1 MGFKNRFLLY
11 FLRCNGLCSFLA
23 LIFSLQSFAQNLPA
37 NQSVFE
43 EYIRRSQLLSNN
55 TSSSFL
61 SRPISLADSLLTD
74 SVSYSMKLASSSEAN
89 FWKSQVSLLPIFSG
103 TQAGT
108 GNPYPEA
115 SKFLVVKGVQQ
126 WVSTGVHAS
135 FGPFS
140 LQLQPEWTSAQNKN
154 YNYGLKKEP
163 GIEYTERFGQGA
175 YSKLLLGQ
183 SSLRANWGAFSM
195 GVSSEN
201 IWWGPGQYNSLLFS
215 NNAFGFYHLTLNT
228 HKPAKTVIGSFEGQ
242 ILMGKLENFAPFK
255 RDGKEDWRYLNGI
268 TISYQPKWIPG
279 FYVGFSRVFQ
289 QYSSY
294 NNQTWAYY
302 FPIFEPFQ
310 KVKLI
315 DPNSGVFDS
324 TEYDGRLQS
333 QQLTG
338 FARMLIP
345 KAKAEVYFE
354 YGRRDH
360 AVDWREFLLNPEH
373 ARAYIFGFKKLISLP
388 NQAFFQV
395 NGEILQQ
402 QESINILPR
411 YGASGGSSWASHGI
425 HQGFTHRGQML
436 GPGVGP
442 SSNVQILETSWVKG
456 MKKLGIRWERLN
468 RHQDVYVRVFNDP
481 SENGRWVDYSAR
493 LLGDWQWK
501 NLIVSSSV
509 NFIYSLNPNWSLD
522 SNSTLEF
529 PSGGKEFYTQSQVNL
544 IYLWD
549 RGLKNVKGV
558 KRLPSAGRFNVN

>member
-1 MGFKNRFLLY
+1 MDFKNRLFLFFSKEFGLSLFFAL
-11 FLRCNGLCSFLA
+11 FL
-23 LIFSLQSFAQNLPA
+23 SLQSLAQILPA
-37 NQSVFE
+37 NQFVLE
-43 EYIRRSQLLSNN
+43 EYIRRSQLLSKNS
-55 TSSSFL
+55 SSSFL
-61 SRPISLADSLLTD
+61 SRPISFADSLLTD
-74 SVSYSMKLASSSEAN
+74 SLAYSMELATSSDAN
-89 FWKSQVSLLPIFSG
+89 FWKSQVSLLPIFLG
-103 TQAGT
+103 TQVGT

-115 SKFLVVKGVQQ
+115 SKFLVAKGVQQ
-126 WVSTGVHAS
+126 WISTGVYS
-135 FGPFS
+135 YFGPFS
-140 LQLQPEWTSAQNKN
+140 LQLQPEWIIAQNKN
-154 YNYGLKKEP
+154 YDFGQSKAA

-175 YSKLLLGQ
+175 YSRLLLGQ
-183 SSLRANWGAFSM
+183 SSLRANWGAFSA

-228 HKPAKTVIGSFEGQ
+228 RKPAKTVIGSFEGQ

-268 TISYQPKWIPG
+268 TFSYQPKWIPG

-294 NNQTWAYY
+294 KNQSLAYY

-310 KVKLI
+310 KVNLI
-315 DPNSGVFDS
+315 DPNSGVFNS
-324 TEYDGRLQS
+324 TEYDNRLQS

-338 FARMLIP
+338 FARIVIP

-373 ARAYIFGFKKLISLP
+373 ARAYILGFKKLISLS
-388 NQAFFQV
+388 NDAFLQV
-395 NGEILQQ
+395 NGEMLQQ

-411 YGASGGSSWASHGI
+411 YGQSGGSSWASHGI
-425 HQGFTHRGQML
+425 RQGFTHQGQML

-442 SSNVQILETSWVKG
+442 GSNVQILETSWVKG
-456 MKKLGIRWERLN
+456 IKKIGIRWERLN
-468 RHQDVYVRVFNDP
+468 RHQDVYTRVFNDP

-501 NLIVSSSV
+501 NLIVSSSF
-509 NFIYSLNPNWSLD
+509 NLIYSLNSNWSLD
-522 SNSTLEF
+522 PNSKSEF
-529 PSGGKEFYTQSQVNL
+529 PTVKKEFYTQNQVNL
-544 IYLWD
+544 IYMW
-549 RGLKNVKGV
+549 GKG
-558 KRLPSAGRFNVN
+558 K

>member
-1 MGFKNRFLLY
+1 MAFKNQFLNN
-11 FLRCNGLCSFLA
+11 FLIGLGLSFVLA
-23 LIFSLQSFAQNLPA
+23 LGVPLKLLAQNLPA
-37 NQSVFE
+37 NQSVLE
-43 EYIRRSQLLSNN
+43 EYIRRSQLLSKNS
-55 TSSSFL
+55 SSSFL

-89 FWKSQVSLLPIFSG
+89 FWKSQVSLLPIFSA
-103 TQAGT
+103 TQVGT

-115 SKFLVVKGVQQ
+115 SKFLVAKGVQQ
-126 WVSTGVHAS
+126 WISTGVYAIL
-135 FGPFS
+135 GPFS
-140 LQLQPEWTSAQNKN
+140 LQLQPEWITAQNKN
-154 YNYGLKKEP
+154 YNIGLKKEV
-163 GIEYTERFGQGA
+163 GIEYIERFGQGA
-175 YSKLLLGQ
+175 NGKLQLGQ
-183 SSLRANWGAFSM
+183 SSLRANWGAFSV

-228 HKPAKTVIGSFEGQ
+228 RKPAKTVIGRFEGQ
-242 ILMGKLENFAPFK
+242 ILMGKLENFAPFE
-255 RDGKEDWRYLNGI
+255 REGREDWRYLNGI
-268 TISYQPKWIPG
+268 TLSYQPKWIPG

-294 NNQTWAYY
+294 NNQSLAYY

-310 KVKLI
+310 KVNLI
-315 DPNSGVFDS
+315 NPNTGVFNS

-338 FARMLIP
+338 FARLVIP

-373 ARAYIFGFKKLISLP
+373 ARAYLFGFKKLISLP
-388 NQAFFQV
+388 NNALLQV
-395 NGEILQQ
+395 NGEMLQQ
-402 QESINILPR
+402 QEAINILTR
-411 YGASGGSSWASHGI
+411 YGAAGGSSWASHSI
-425 HQGFTHRGQML
+425 SQGFTHQGQML

-442 SSNVQILETSWVKG
+442 SSNVQTLETSWVKG
-456 MKKLGIRWERLN
+456 MKKIGIRWERLN
-468 RHQDVYVRVFNDP
+468 RHQDLYTRVFNDP

-509 NFIYSLNPNWSLD
+509 NLIYSLNPNWNLD
-522 SNSTLEF
+522 SNSTSEF
-529 PSGGKEFYTQSQVNL
+529 PSGRKEFYTQSQVNL
-544 IYLWD
+544 IYFWG
-549 RGLKNVKGV
+549 RSEKNVK
-558 KRLPSAGRFNVN
+558 R

>member
-1 MGFKNRFLLY
+1 MGFNNRFLLY
-11 FLRCNGLCSFLA
+11 FLRGIGLSSFLA
-23 LIFSLQSFAQNLPA
+23 LIFSIQSIAQNLPA
-37 NQSVFE
+37 NQPILE
-43 EYIRRSQLLSNN
+43 EYIRRSQLLSKN
-55 TSSSFL
+55 SSFSFL
-61 SRPISLADSLLTD
+61 SRPISLADSLLTE

-89 FWKSQVSLLPIFSG
+89 FWKSQVSLLPIFLA
-103 TQAGT
+103 TQVGP
-108 GNPYPEA
+108 GSPYPEA
-115 SKFLVVKGVQQ
+115 SKFLVAKGLQQ
-126 WVSTGVHAS
+126 WISTGVYAS
-135 FGPFS
+135 LGPFS
-140 LQLQPEWTSAQNKN
+140 LQLQPEWIIAQNKN
-154 YNYGLKKEP
+154 YDFGQSKAA
-163 GIEYTERFGQGA
+163 GIEYIEQFGQGA
-175 YSKLLLGQ
+175 YSSSRLLFGQ
-183 SSLRANWGAFSM
+183 SSLRANWGAFSL

-228 HKPAKTVIGSFEGQ
+228 RKPAKTFLGSFEGQ
-242 ILMGKLENFAPFK
+242 ILMGKLENFISFE
-255 RDGKEDWRYLNGI
+255 REGKEDWRYLNGI
-268 TISYQPKWIPG
+268 TLSYQPKWIPG

-289 QYSSY
+289 QYSSF

-324 TEYDGRLQS
+324 SEYDGRLQS

-338 FARMLIP
+338 FARMVIP

-373 ARAYIFGFKKLISLP
+373 ARAYILGFKKLISLP
-388 NQAFFQV
+388 NQAFLQV

-402 QESINILPR
+402 QESINILTR
-411 YGASGGSSWASHGI
+411 YGPAGGASWASHGI
-425 HQGFTHRGQML
+425 RQGFTQRGQML

-442 SSNVQILETSWVKG
+442 SSNVQTLESSWVKG
-456 MKKLGIRWERLN
+456 MKKIGVRWERIN
-468 RHQDVYVRVFNDP
+468 RHQDLYVKLFNDP

-509 NFIYSLNPNWSLD
+509 NLIYSLNLNWSLD
-522 SNSTLEF
+522 SNSTSDF
-529 PSGGKEFYTQSQVNL
+529 PSGRREFYTQSQVNL
-544 IYLWD
+544 IYLL
-549 RGLKNVKGV
+549 GKEK
-558 KRLPSAGRFNVN
+558 